1 MTTTS
6 IYKCPRCGYS
16 CNKISHYKYHLEK
29 KRLCE
34 GTLDLYDE
42 YKKYGIDFEG
52 RYKALMYEFENKLQK
67 HITNAHTINNYNG
80 DVYTTNNNITV
91 NILPYEETRG
101 ITNEEVTRICNE
113 IAEYNKYLI
122 NNDEA
127 TDGEYMVAFMT
138 KAIENKMKN
147 DRNISVVKSGRKN
160 FVKFTTKDGEK
171 RIDMNDGVAKI
182 CNDIETDYLE
192 NVPVASMQ
200 AAKNETEQEEDVRRT
215 KYVIDKEI
223 RREVDKRDKYHE
235 EVAKSLK
242 K

>member
-1 MTTTS
+1 MATTS
-6 IYKCPRCGYS
+6 YSCPRCGYS
-16 CNKISHYKYHLEK
+16 CNKISHYKYHLGK

-34 GTLDLYDE
+34 GTVDLYDE

-52 RYKALMYEFENKLQK
+52 RYKALMYEFQRKPPAQING
-67 HITNAHTINNYNG
+67 NGHTIYNNTG

-91 NILPYEETRG
+91 NILPYEETKG

-147 DRNISVVKSGRKN
+147 DKNISVVKTGRKN
-160 FVKFTTKDGEK
+160 FVKFNTKDGEK
-171 RIDMNDGVAKI
+171 KIEMNDGVAKI

-192 NVPVASMQ
+192 NVPVASLK
-200 AAKNETEQEEDVRRT
+200 AAKNETDEEGDVRRT

-223 RREVDKRDKYHE
+223 RRDVEKRDKYHE

>member
-1 MTTTS
+1 MHH
-6 IYKCPRCGYS
+6 G
-16 CNKISHYKYHLEK
+16 NYKYHLEK
-29 KRLCE
+29 KNLCE
-34 GTLDLYDE
+34 GTFDLTEE
-42 YKKYGIDFEG
+42 YIKYKIDLADRLKSLFAYSNKKVTNQV
-52 RYKALMYEFENKLQK
+52 YKN
-67 HITNAHTINNYNG
+67 INGNIYNG

-91 NILPYEETRG
+91 NILPYEETKG

-147 DRNISVVKSGRKN
+147 DKNISVVKTGRKN
-160 FVKFTTKDGEK
+160 FVKFNTKDGEK
-171 RIDMNDGVAKI
+171 KIEMNDGVAKI

-192 NVPVASMQ
+192 NVPVASLK
-200 AAKNETEQEEDVRRT
+200 AAKNETDEEGDVRRT

-223 RREVDKRDKYHE
+223 RRDVEKRDKYHE

>member
-1 MTTTS
+1 MTSHT
-6 IYKCPRCGYS
+6 CPRCKFKF
-16 CNKISHYKYHLEK
+16 NKISHYKDHLK
-29 KRLCE
+29 KKNLCE
-34 GTLDLYDE
+34 GEGSLYNEYIKYDIDLEDRYNALLNYSNKKVTNQV
-42 YKKYGIDFEG
+42 YK
-52 RYKALMYEFENKLQK
+52 N
-67 HITNAHTINNYNG
+67 INGNIYNG

-91 NILPYEETRG
+91 NILPYEETKG

-147 DRNISVVKSGRKN
+147 DKNISVVKSGRKN

-171 RIDMNDGVAKI
+171 KIDMNDGVAKI

-192 NVPVASMQ
+192 NVPVASLK
-200 AAKNETEQEEDVRRT
+200 APKNETDEEGDVRRT

-223 RREVDKRDKYHE
+223 RREADKRDKYHE